1 MVVKI
6 QAGARGFL
14 ARNDF
19 YMNMKNTFYMPEN
32 DDMRK
37 RFIGFKLGLISKKQN
52 ERMRKEREEA
62 GLLDS
67 MVDKNIKD
75 TDQLL
80 ESFYPNVQRIMN
92 EKNERAQES
101 FKKKQK
107 AMELD
112 QFWTEV
118 KAKAMARNECECP
131 ICYMP
136 FVFHKQTV
144 LLDCSH
150 LYHQNC
156 LDNYEK
162 FDREANYDLPSK
174 GQHACPMCRH
184 PNYKKILINL

>member
-75 TDQLL
+75 TD
-80 ESFYPNVQRIMN
+80 
-92 EKNERAQES
+92 
-101 FKKKQK
+101 
-107 AMELD
+107 
-112 QFWTEV
+112 
-118 KAKAMARNECECP
+118 
-131 ICYMP
+131 
-136 FVFHKQTV
+136 
-144 LLDCSH
+144 
-150 LYHQNC
+150 
-156 LDNYEK
+156 
-162 FDREANYDLPSK
+162 
-174 GQHACPMCRH
+174 
-184 PNYKKILINL
+184 